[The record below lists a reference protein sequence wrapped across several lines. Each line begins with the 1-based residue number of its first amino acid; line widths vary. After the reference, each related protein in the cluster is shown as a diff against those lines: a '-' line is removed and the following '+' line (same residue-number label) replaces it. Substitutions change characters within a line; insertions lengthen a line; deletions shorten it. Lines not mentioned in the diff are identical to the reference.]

1 MQILVQKYGGTSVAN
16 TNRIKNVAHRLI
28 SSKAAGY
35 KVVAVV
41 SAQGDTTDVLIAKA
55 QEISGS
61 PSKRELDMLLST
73 GEQISIALLAMAIAE
88 EGHPVVSL
96 TGPQGGI
103 CTDYTHTKAKILR
116 IDPARV
122 RKELDD
128 GKIVIV
134 AGFQGINP
142 LGDITTL
149 GRGGSDTTAVA
160 LAAALDAEVCE
171 IYTDVDG
178 VYTADPRLVPSAR
191 KLDEISH
198 GEMLELASLGAAIL
212 QPRAVEL
219 ASAWDVNIHVRS
231 SFNNNPGT
239 IVKGG
244 HLMENKRVVSG
255 VTQDLNVVKVMLV
268 DVPDQPGIA
277 HEIFSGLA
285 AKDINV
291 DMIVQT
297 TKQGPKTDLLFSIGQ
312 DDYSLTKKLINGISE
327 KLGITQVLYSERLA
341 KVSIVGAGMMS
352 NPGVAAAMF
361 GILAEHGI
369 NIEVISTSEIKVS
382 CLIDAGKVSEAVRA
396 IHDGFNLGEEVTA
409 E

>member
-1 MQILVQKYGGTSVAN
+1 
-16 TNRIKNVAHRLI
+16 
-28 SSKAAGY
+28 
-35 KVVAVV
+35 
-41 SAQGDTTDVLIAKA
+41 
-55 QEISGS
+55 
-61 PSKRELDMLLST
+61 
-73 GEQISIALLAMAIAE
+73 
-88 EGHPVVSL
+88 
-96 TGPQGGI
+96 
-103 CTDYTHTKAKILR
+103 
-116 IDPARV
+116 
-122 RKELDD
+122 
-128 GKIVIV
+128 
-134 AGFQGINP
+134 
-142 LGDITTL
+142 
-149 GRGGSDTTAVA
+149 
-160 LAAALDAEVCE
+160 
-171 IYTDVDG
+171 
-178 VYTADPRLVPSAR
+178 
-191 KLDEISH
+191 
-198 GEMLELASLGAAIL
+198 
-212 QPRAVEL
+212 
-219 ASAWDVNIHVRS
+219 
-231 SFNNNPGT
+231 
-239 IVKGG
+239 
-244 HLMENKRVVSG
+244 MENKRVVSG